1 VKEEMFPHPGNTLNQ
16 PGDQLGQIGR
26 FRGSEES
33 TSKLAAGRGQ
43 GDQHRGSVP
52 ITALPLPRY
61 ALAGAH
67 RGWVRILG
75 FQWTDLRRRLGPA
88 HRYSL
93 KGQECG
99 TSCKQECLQGGTQ
112 IRH

>member
-1 VKEEMFPHPGNTLNQ
+1 MKEEMFPHPGNTLNQ

-33 TSKLAAGRGQ
+33 TSKLAAGRRQ

-75 FQWTDLRRRLGPA
+75 FQWTDLRRRLGLA

-99 TSCKQECLQGGTQ
+99 TSCK
-112 IRH
+112 